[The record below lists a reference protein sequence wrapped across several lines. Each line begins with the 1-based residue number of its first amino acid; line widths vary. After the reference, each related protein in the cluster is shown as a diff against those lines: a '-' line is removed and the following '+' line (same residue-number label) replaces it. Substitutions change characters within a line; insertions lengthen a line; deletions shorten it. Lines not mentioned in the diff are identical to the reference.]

1 MEEKNYTCTRT
12 CAKTH
17 SCGSPEG
24 NKKRKD
30 MRAVLEVALD
40 KETEVSALQSKIH
53 NREEDVLFQNS
64 YSYGILV

>member
-1 MEEKNYTCTRT
+1 MEEKNYTCTHT
-12 CAKTH
+12 CAKMH

-53 NREEDVLFQNS
+53 NREEDGLFQNS
-64 YSYGILV
+64 YRYGILI